1 MEPKIHGY
9 IRKALKIISTLGVL
23 NGFLHMVKA
32 KILGDALS
40 NKVLWMA
47 LRGERINK
55 IGENSFI

>member
-9 IRKALKIISTLGVL
+9 VRKALKIISTLGVL

-32 KILGDALS
+32 KILRDAFADY
-40 NKVLWMA
+40 VLWMA

-55 IGENSFI
+55 